1 MRFDGRAS
9 CQGQAAG
16 SLLELSYVLQ
26 PCLWGQF
33 HTLSP
38 ELCPIALFLG
48 NAVPYPPVSLLDSCS
63 YPANLRPYLL
73 CPSKGSCGAT
83 LAPPQPAPHMAP
95 RSGDRSLP
103 PGRSGLSRAIPQ
115 SLATA
120 PSPSVG
126 GDKVTSGG
134 ENAQGQPAPIT
145 CAGWGEE
152 SRATGEGPPKP
163 SPAPVQTGQLLLGGQ
178 WCSVAQNTLC
188 PHPTP
193 APACASL
200 HPSPS
205 SSQGP
210 IKGTH
215 HGPPSDMRAGTVP
228 ADNAR
233 VGLRQVSPR
242 GQLRPPAHQA
252 PPARHCSNRCSCC
265 HGDCFAHAA
274 GAQAGGWRGVLWVL

>member
-1 MRFDGRAS
+1 M
-9 CQGQAAG
+9 
-16 SLLELSYVLQ
+16 
-26 PCLWGQF
+26 
-33 HTLSP
+33 
-38 ELCPIALFLG
+38 
-48 NAVPYPPVSLLDSCS
+48 
-63 YPANLRPYLL
+63 
-73 CPSKGSCGAT
+73 
-83 LAPPQPAPHMAP
+83 
-95 RSGDRSLP
+95 
-103 PGRSGLSRAIPQ
+103 
-115 SLATA
+115 
-120 PSPSVG
+120 
-126 GDKVTSGG
+126 TSGG

-145 CAGWGEE
+145 CAGRGEE
-152 SRATGEGPPKP
+152 SRVTGEGPPKP

-210 IKGTH
+210 IKGTL

-252 PPARHCSNRCSCC
+252 PPARHCSNRCSRC

-274 GAQAGGWRGVLWVL
+274 GAQAQAGGWRGGPLGTVRATLLGAPPNPGTKDPQGPAISGGQGLCNITDPRQVLAQGRYPVAKTN